1 MRIRGKPHASCAGST
16 RASTALFAS
25 KQDVDGRNKSGH
37 DESAGASAYLRL
49 RNVIKSYDG
58 RSNAVDDITI
68 DVTRGQFVTFLGPSG
83 SGKTT
88 TLLMIAGF
96 EHPSGGVIELAG
108 ADLTAM
114 QPYQRNIG
122 MVFQSYALFPHMTAW
137 KNVVFPLK
145 MRRFPRHEMKERA
158 DRMLDLVGLR
168 QFAERYP
175 RELSGGQQQRVALAR
190 GLVFNP
196 DVLLLDEPLGALDK
210 NLREQMQLEIKRIHR
225 ELGITMIYVTHDQT
239 EAMTMSDRI
248 AVFRDG
254 RIEQV
259 GSPLDI
265 YHRPVN
271 RFVGE
276 FIGESNFLAGRID
289 PARPGWV
296 ELIGIGPAR
305 VAQPAGLPA
314 GDVVVMIRPERLRL
328 RGAGPAAENEL
339 DMVVGDTIN
348 YGDSILVIGRTHG
361 VALRA
366 RLIDGDPDAL
376 TRGRTIR
383 LGWMPG
389 DAHILARQ

>member
-1 MRIRGKPHASCAGST
+1 
-16 RASTALFAS
+16 
-25 KQDVDGRNKSGH
+25 VDGRNKSGH
-37 DESAGASAYLRL
+37 DGEGRVTSAYLRL

-58 RSNAVDDITI
+58 KTNAVDDITI
-68 DVTRGQFVTFLGPSG
+68 EIERGEFVTLLGPSG

-96 EHPSGGVIELAG
+96 EYPTSGAIELAG
-108 ADLTAM
+108 DDLVAM
-114 QPYQRNIG
+114 RPYQRNIG

-137 KNVVFPLK
+137 KNVVFPLR
-145 MRRFPRHEMKERA
+145 MRRFPKHEMTARA

-168 QFAERYP
+168 QFADRYP

-210 NLREQMQLEIKRIHR
+210 NLREQMALEIKRIHR
-225 ELGITMIYVTHDQT
+225 ELGITMVYVTHDQT

-254 RIEQV
+254 ALEQV
-259 GSPLDI
+259 GSPLDV

-276 FIGESNFLAGRID
+276 FIGESNFFAGRID
-289 PARPGWV
+289 PARAGWV
-296 ELIGIGPAR
+296 ELAGIGPVR
-305 VAQPAGLPA
+305 VAQKATAPAR
-314 GDVVVMIRPERLRL
+314 DVTVMIRPERLRI
-328 RGAGPAAENEL
+328 RGTGRTETADNEF
-339 DMVVGDTIN
+339 DMMVDEVIN

-361 VALRA
+361 LPLRA
-366 RLIDGDPDAL
+366 RIIGTDSDAL
-376 TRGRTIR
+376 TRGSSIK
-383 LGWMPG
+383 LGWAAA
-389 DAHILARQ
+389 DAHILMKQ